1 MIYLEKSN
9 LLLRITSKFKENKG
23 RIFNRFFSTYVF
35 RFCYRVF
42 TILPINGKK
51 ILFASDSRT
60 KMEGNFRFV
69 FDELQRQNKDFTYR
83 YMLKEGTAAKKTCK
97 EILELS
103 YHLATSKYILLDDFY
118 PMVYPLKIR
127 EGAELIQLWHAVG
140 AFKKFGFSRVG
151 LPGGPEPDSLNH
163 KNYTK
168 AIVSS
173 KNVAKHYA
181 EGFGIEESKVIA
193 TGIPRTDLFFNQDYK
208 TNKSNQLYEQYPFL
222 KDKKVILFAPT
233 FRGPGQQ
240 SAYYPLEYLNLDKI
254 YQAFH
259 EKYLFLFKI
268 HPFVKVKWKI
278 PPEYRSFFYD
288 FSFYSEIND
297 LLLITDL
304 LITDYSSVCFEFA
317 LLDKPMIFYA
327 PDMEEYTS
335 ERDFYYDYESFIPGP
350 MVTTEEELIKTIKN
364 GHFEVNKL
372 NEFRKYFFDE
382 LDGKSSERVVRLLK

>member
-1 MIYLEKSN
+1 MICLDKSN
-9 LLLRITSKFKENKG
+9 LLLRIAAKIKENRG
-23 RIFNRFFSTYVF
+23 RVFNRFFSTYVF
-35 RFCYRVF
+35 RFCYRIF
-42 TILPINGKK
+42 CALPMNEKK
-51 ILFASDSRT
+51 VLFASDSRT

-97 EILELS
+97 EILQLS
-103 YHLATSKYILLDDFY
+103 YHLATSKYIILDDFY

-151 LPGGPEPDSLNH
+151 LPGGPHPDSLNH

-181 EGFGIEESKVIA
+181 EGFGIDESKVIA
-193 TGIPRTDLFFNQDYK
+193 TGIPRTDIFFDQEYK
-208 TNKSNQLYEQYPFL
+208 TKKRNELYEQFPFL
-222 KDKKVILFAPT
+222 KEKKVILFAPT

-240 SAYYPLEYLNLDKI
+240 SAYYPLEYLNLDEI

-259 EKYLFLFKI
+259 DEYIFLFKI
-268 HPFVKVKWKI
+268 HPFVKEKWEI
-278 PPEYRSFFYD
+278 PSEYSSFFYD
-288 FSFYSEIND
+288 LSFYSEIND

-335 ERDFYYDYESFIPGP
+335 ERDFYYDYQSFIPGP
-350 MVTTEEELIKTIKN
+350 LVRTEEELIHTIKN
-364 GHFEVNKL
+364 SHFHTDRLKA
-372 NEFRKYFFDE
+372 FREYFFDDI
-382 LDGKSSERVVRLLK
+382 DGQSSRRVVNLLK

>member
-1 MIYLEKSN
+1 MICLGKSSLPQRMLAKIN
-9 LLLRITSKFKENKG
+9 NNKG
-23 RIFNRFFSTYVF
+23 RLINRFFSTYVF

-42 TILPINGKK
+42 CLLPINQKK

-60 KMEGNFRFV
+60 KMEDNFRFV
-69 FDELQRQNKDFTYR
+69 FDELQKQNRDFTYR
-83 YMLKEGTAAKKTCK
+83 FMLKEGTAAKKTCK
-97 EILELS
+97 EIIELS
-103 YHLATSKYILLDDFY
+103 YHLATTKYILLDDFY

-127 EGAELIQLWHAVG
+127 KGAELIQLWHAVG

-151 LPGGPEPDSLNH
+151 LPGGPDPDSLNH

-181 EGFGIEESKVIA
+181 EGFGIDESKVIA
-193 TGIPRTDLFFNQDYK
+193 TGIPRTDLFFDQKYK
-208 TNKSNQLYEQYPFL
+208 INKRKELYEQYPFL

-254 YQAFH
+254 YEAFH
-259 EKYLFLFKI
+259 DQYIFLFKI
-268 HPFVKVKWKI
+268 HPFVKVKWDI
-278 PPEYRSFFYD
+278 PSDYRSFFYD
-288 FSFYSEIND
+288 FSFYREIND
-297 LLLITDL
+297 LLLVADL

-335 ERDFYYDYESFIPGP
+335 ERDFYYDYQSFIPGP
-350 MVTTEEELIKTIKN
+350 MVRTEGELISTIKN
-364 GHFEVNKL
+364 GHFDTYKL
-372 NEFRKYFFDE
+372 AEFRKYFFDE
-382 LDGKSSERVVRLLK
+382 LDGKSSERVVDLLK